1 VDEHVDVAARE
12 AERLGDVLA
21 GPLLEQPQR
30 DHGALDPAERGDAL
44 PQAHGRLGATCCGP
58 CKALL
63 PVLERLARENVGR
76 VRVAEAD
83 IEESPGLA
91 KRFGIRGAPTVVV
104 FRGGREVARHLGV
117 TNRARLEELLG
128 L

>member
-1 VDEHVDVAARE
+1 MTSKNLMSIDDGNFDEE
-12 AERLGDVLA
+12 ATASEL
-21 GPLLEQPQR
+21 PLLVEF
-30 DHGALDPAERGDAL
+30 GARW
-44 PQAHGRLGATCCGP
+44 CGP

-63 PVLERLARENVGR
+63 PILERIAAENVGR

-83 IEESPGLA
+83 IDESPGIA

-104 FRGGREVARHLGV
+104 FRGGAEVARHLGV
-117 TNRARLEELLG
+117 TSRARLLEMLG

>member
-1 VDEHVDVAARE
+1 MTSTNIAKIDDSNFDHE
-12 AERLGDVLA
+12 AGASEL
-21 GPLLEQPQR
+21 PLLVEF
-30 DHGALDPAERGDAL
+30 
-44 PQAHGRLGATCCGP
+44 GATWCGP

-104 FRGGREVARHLGV
+104 FRGGKEVARHLGV
-117 TNRARLEELLG
+117 TNRARLEEMLG